1 MEKILIK
8 GAGDLASGIAWR
20 LQRAGFPIIMTEIEK
35 PLTVR
40 LTVSYSNAVY
50 ENEVNIEG
58 IKGKLVNNYQEA
70 QEVIAQDKIAVIVDE
85 NADIAKEYK
94 PDIIIDAIMAK
105 KNINTKIDDAPIVIA
120 VGPGF
125 TAKKDCDYVIETKRG
140 HFLGKVIE
148 EGSAIKNTGVPG
160 NIGGG
165 GAAGHAYVSE
175 GVDGGLNQHIGNRE
189 QRTLNAGRQTQSEN
203 LRQLGTVELHFPN
216 VEAAGIRPAHQGPD
230 DQHRGNS
237 LGDGGSQ
244 SHTGYVHIQLGD
256 EENVQDHVHN
266 ARNGQV
272 SQRPLGISR
281 RP

>member
-58 IKGKLVNNYQEA
+58 IKGKLVNSYQEA
-70 QEVIAQDKIAVIVDE
+70 QAVIAQDKIAVIVDE

-125 TAKKDCDYVIETKRG
+125 TD
-140 HFLGKVIE
+140 
-148 EGSAIKNTGVPG
+148 
-160 NIGGG
+160 
-165 GAAGHAYVSE
+165 
-175 GVDGGLNQHIGNRE
+175 
-189 QRTLNAGRQTQSEN
+189 
-203 LRQLGTVELHFPN
+203 
-216 VEAAGIRPAHQGPD
+216 
-230 DQHRGNS
+230 
-237 LGDGGSQ
+237 
-244 SHTGYVHIQLGD
+244 
-256 EENVQDHVHN
+256 
-266 ARNGQV
+266 
-272 SQRPLGISR
+272 
-281 RP
+281 

>member
-40 LTVSYSNAVY
+40 LTVSYSDAVY

-58 IKGKLVNNYQEA
+58 IKGKLVSNYQEA

-85 NADIAKEYK
+85 NADIVKEYK

-125 TAKKDCDYVIETKRG
+125 TAKKTAIMLSKRKEVI
-140 HFLGKVIE
+140 F
-148 EGSAIKNTGVPG
+148 
-160 NIGGG
+160 
-165 GAAGHAYVSE
+165 
-175 GVDGGLNQHIGNRE
+175 
-189 QRTLNAGRQTQSEN
+189 
-203 LRQLGTVELHFPN
+203 
-216 VEAAGIRPAHQGPD
+216 
-230 DQHRGNS
+230 
-237 LGDGGSQ
+237 
-244 SHTGYVHIQLGD
+244 
-256 EENVQDHVHN
+256 
-266 ARNGQV
+266 
-272 SQRPLGISR
+272 
-281 RP
+281 